1 MNQCKRCNSEDLTY
15 KTNYEHL
22 DFESECSVFSNGY
35 ECESCGC
42 FHSEEGDYYEYFSS
56 YEENKTPSYLQIM
69 N

>member
-1 MNQCKRCNSEDLTY
+1 MNQCKRCNSKDLTY

-35 ECESCGC
+35 ECRECGC
-42 FHSEEGDYYEYFSS
+42 FNSEDGDYYEYFSS
-56 YEENKTPSYLQIM
+56 YEEDKTPSYLQIM